1 MREFLRVEAAGS
13 LLLLLAAAVALV
25 WANSPWAS
33 SYDSLWHTHLVLD
46 VGPLH
51 LDESLQ
57 HWVNDAL
64 MVIFFF
70 VVGLEIKY
78 ELVNGDLRDPKTAAL
93 PIVAAVGGMV
103 VPAGLYLALN
113 PPGSDG
119 SAGWGIPMATDI
131 AFAVGVLGVL
141 GRRIP
146 SAARLFLL
154 TLAIVDDIGA
164 ILVIAVFYTSDLSLG
179 WLAIAIGLL
188 GAMAVRAS
196 CCGSGRSCVY
206 AVLGVGVWF
215 ALLESGVHATLAGVA
230 IGLLAPATPLLK
242 EEVAREHARE
252 ALRDNT
258 LDPDEL
264 ARLRFLLK
272 ESVSVVER
280 LIRARCTRCRR
291 TSSCPVFALA
301 NAGVELGAIGKVFT
315 EPVGLG
321 IMLGP
326 RARQAGRHLP
336 GVVRCRTPRARPA
349 ARRARPGRWSSGLGA
364 VGGIGF
370 TVSIFIAGLSFPGAD
385 LLTEEAKIAILL
397 ASLVAAVVG
406 VRAPRW
412 PRPESLGP
420 GASSGSARVGPP
432 SDDASPGCGR
442 RAVRGQP
449 AVGPVAGRVRRSGSR
464 RGAVAS
470 TTLATS
476 TRPRWASTM
485 PLTIARPSPA
495 RAVWTSW
502 QRRALRGAGGGA
514 AVAHLEDARR
524 GRRRGCRRTRR

>member
-1 MREFLRVEAAGS
+1 MASRQNSPHDPAPDDDLWESGPVYIASNKPLARLVARPVREFLRVEAAGS
-13 LLLLLAAAVALV
+13 ILLLLAAATALI

-33 SYDSLWHTHLVLD
+33 SYDALWHAHLVID
-46 VGPLH
+46 VGPLY
-51 LDESLQ
+51 LDESIQ

-93 PIVAAVGGMV
+93 PIIAAIGGMV
-103 VPAGLYLALN
+103 VPAALYLALN

-119 SAGWGIPMATDI
+119 NAGWGIPMATDI

-188 GAMAVRAS
+188 ALMLVARRLRIWTVV
-196 CCGSGRSCVY
+196 VY

-230 IGLLAPATPLLK
+230 IGLLAPARPLLN
-242 EEVAREHARE
+242 EEVARGYATA
-252 ALRDNT
+252 ALRDRH

-264 ARLRFLLK
+264 ERMRFLLK

-280 LIRARCTRCRR
+280 LQ
-291 TSSCPVFALA
+291 SSLHPVSAYVVLPVFALA

-315 EPVGLG
+315 QPVGVGIVLG
-321 IMLGP
+321 LVLGKPVGIFLASFVAVRLGLGKLPEDTTWPML
-326 RARQAGRHLP
+326 L
-336 GVVRCRTPRARPA
+336 
-349 ARRARPGRWSSGLGA
+349 GLGA

-397 ASLVAAVVG
+397 ASLLAAVVG
-406 VRAPRW
+406 VLMLLLATRRT
-412 PRPESLGP
+412 
-420 GASSGSARVGPP
+420 GSADREDHPEAAPVG
-432 SDDASPGCGR
+432 G
-442 RAVRGQP
+442 
-449 AVGPVAGRVRRSGSR
+449 
-464 RGAVAS
+464 
-470 TTLATS
+470 
-476 TRPRWASTM
+476 
-485 PLTIARPSPA
+485 
-495 RAVWTSW
+495 
-502 QRRALRGAGGGA
+502 
-514 AVAHLEDARR
+514 
-524 GRRRGCRRTRR
+524 

>member
-1 MREFLRVEAAGS
+1 MRRRMASTRKPQDPRPDDEVWQSGPVYIASDKPLARLVARPMREFLRVEAAGS
-13 LLLLLAAAVALV
+13 ILLLLAAAVALL

-33 SYDSLWHTHLVLD
+33 SYDALWHAHLTLD

-103 VPAGLYLALN
+103 LPAGLYLALN

-119 SAGWGIPMATDI
+119 GAGWGIPMATDI
-131 AFAVGVLGVL
+131 AFAVGVLGIL

-164 ILVIAVFYTSDLSLG
+164 ILVIAVFYTSDLSLT
-179 WLAIAIGLL
+179 WLAIALGLL
-188 GAMAVRAS
+188 AAMVVARVLRIWTVV
-196 CCGSGRSCVY
+196 VY
-206 AVLGVGVWF
+206 AILGVGVWF

-230 IGLLAPATPLLK
+230 IGMLAPARPLLN
-242 EEVAREHARE
+242 EEVARGYATR
-252 ALRDNT
+252 ALRDRHLN
-258 LDPDEL
+258 PDEL

-280 LIRARCTRCRR
+280 LISTLHPLSAYVVL
-291 TSSCPVFALA
+291 PIFALA
-301 NAGVELGAIGKVFT
+301 NAGVELGAISEVFT

-321 IMLGP
+321 IILGLVVGKP
-326 RARQAGRHLP
+326 IGIFVTSYLAVRLGIAKLP
-336 GVVRCRTPRARPA
+336 ENTS
-349 ARRARPGRWSSGLGA
+349 WSMVIGLGA
-364 VGGIGF
+364 VAGIGF
-370 TVSIFIAGLSFPGAD
+370 TVSIFIAGLSFPGSD

-397 ASLVAAVVG
+397 ASLFAAVIG
-406 VRAPRW
+406 VVM
-412 PRPESLGP
+412 LL
-420 GASSGSARVGPP
+420 V
-432 SDDASPGCGR
+432 
-442 RAVRGQP
+442 
-449 AVGPVAGRVRRSGSR
+449 
-464 RGAVAS
+464 
-470 TTLATS
+470 S
-476 TRPRWASTM
+476 TRGRTYDDEPGDEPDPVRE
-485 PLTIARPSPA
+485 
-495 RAVWTSW
+495 
-502 QRRALRGAGGGA
+502 AL
-514 AVAHLEDARR
+514 ES
-524 GRRRGCRRTRR
+524 

>member
-1 MREFLRVEAAGS
+1 MASTPPRRAPDDLWQSGPVYSASDRPLARLVARPVREFLRVEAAGS

-64 MVIFFF
+64 MVVFFF

-78 ELVNGDLRDPKTAAL
+78 ELVNGDLRDPRTAAL
-93 PIVAAVGGMV
+93 PIIAAVGGMA

-131 AFAVGVLGVL
+131 AFAVGVLGIL

-164 ILVIAVFYTSDLSLG
+164 ILVIAVFYTSDLSFG

-188 GAMAVRAS
+188 AAMAVAKALRIWTI
-196 CCGSGRSCVY
+196 VLY
-206 AVLGVGVWF
+206 VVLGIGVWF

-230 IGLLAPATPLLK
+230 IGLLAPAAPLLK
-242 EEVAREHARE
+242 EEVARGYATD
-252 ALRDNT
+252 ALQDRH
-258 LDPDEL
+258 LDADEL
-264 ARLRFLLK
+264 ARMRFLMK

-280 LIRARCTRCRR
+280 LQSTLHPVSAYVVL
-291 TSSCPVFALA
+291 PVFALA

-321 IMLGP
+321 IILGLVLGKP
-326 RARQAGRHLP
+326 IGIFLASFAAVRLGLGRLP
-336 GVVRCRTPRARPA
+336 EDTSWPMVL
-349 ARRARPGRWSSGLGA
+349 GLGA

-397 ASLVAAVVG
+397 ASLLAAVVG
-406 VRAPRW
+406 VVLLLAATRPGSSGEDG
-412 PRPESLGP
+412 RPEDA
-420 GASSGSARVGPP
+420 GATT
-432 SDDASPGCGR
+432 SP
-442 RAVRGQP
+442 
-449 AVGPVAGRVRRSGSR
+449 
-464 RGAVAS
+464 
-470 TTLATS
+470 
-476 TRPRWASTM
+476 
-485 PLTIARPSPA
+485 
-495 RAVWTSW
+495 
-502 QRRALRGAGGGA
+502 
-514 AVAHLEDARR
+514 
-524 GRRRGCRRTRR
+524 

>member
-1 MREFLRVEAAGS
+1 MASRSTNPHDDPSSSDDLWESGPSYMASNKPLARYVARPVREFLRVEAAGS
-13 LLLLLAAAVALV
+13 LLLLLAALIALV
-25 WANSPWAS
+25 WANSPFAS
-33 SYDSLWHTHLVLD
+33 SYDALWHTHLILD

-93 PIVAAVGGMV
+93 PIVAAIGGMV

-119 SAGWGIPMATDI
+119 GAGWGIPMATDI
-131 AFAVGVLGVL
+131 AFAVGVLGIL

-164 ILVIAVFYTSDLSLG
+164 ILVIAIFYTADLSLT

-188 GAMAVRAS
+188 GAMVVARLLRIWSLV
-196 CCGSGRSCVY
+196 VY
-206 AVLGVGVWF
+206 VVLGVGVWF

-230 IGLLAPATPLLK
+230 IGLLAPAGPLLK
-242 EEVAREHARE
+242 EEVARGHAQR
-252 ALRDNT
+252 ALRDNM
-258 LDPDEL
+258 LDTDEL
-264 ARLRFLLK
+264 SRLRFLLR
-272 ESVSVVER
+272 ESVSVVDR
-280 LIRARCTRCRR
+280 LQSTLHPVSAYVVL
-291 TSSCPVFALA
+291 PVFALA

-321 IMLGP
+321 IMLGLVVGKP
-326 RARQAGRHLP
+326 VGILLASYIAVRLGLGRLP
-336 GVVRCRTPRARPA
+336 DRTTWPMIV
-349 ARRARPGRWSSGLGA
+349 GLGA

-397 ASLVAAVVG
+397 ASLSAAVVG
-406 VRAPRW
+406 VVLLVLATRGQ
-412 PRPESLGP
+412 SD
-420 GASSGSARVGPP
+420 
-432 SDDASPGCGR
+432 SDDDGEQHAE
-442 RAVRGQP
+442 A
-449 AVGPVAGRVRRSGSR
+449 AAHSG
-464 RGAVAS
+464 
-470 TTLATS
+470 
-476 TRPRWASTM
+476 
-485 PLTIARPSPA
+485 
-495 RAVWTSW
+495 
-502 QRRALRGAGGGA
+502 
-514 AVAHLEDARR
+514 
-524 GRRRGCRRTRR
+524 

>member
-1 MREFLRVEAAGS
+1 MASRPSNPHDDPTTPDELWETGPSYLASNKPLARLVARPVREFLRVEAAGS
-13 LLLLLAAAVALV
+13 LLLLLAAAIALV
-25 WANSPWAS
+25 WANSPWAD
-33 SYDSLWHTHLVLD
+33 SYDALWHAHLTLD

-78 ELVNGDLRDPKTAAL
+78 ELVNGDLRDPRTAAL
-93 PIVAAVGGMV
+93 PIIAAVGGMV

-119 SAGWGIPMATDI
+119 SDGWGIPMATDI
-131 AFAVGVLGVL
+131 AFAVGVLGIL

-164 ILVIAVFYTSDLSLG
+164 ILVIAVFYTSDLSLT

-188 GAMAVRAS
+188 AAMVVARLLRIWTTV
-196 CCGSGRSCVY
+196 VY
-206 AVLGVGVWF
+206 AILGVGVWF

-230 IGLLAPATPLLK
+230 IGLLAPAGPLLK
-242 EEVAREHARE
+242 EEVARRHAAE
-252 ALRDNT
+252 ALRDHT

-280 LIRARCTRCRR
+280 LQSTLHPVSAYVVL
-291 TSSCPVFALA
+291 PVFALA
-301 NAGVELGAIGKVFT
+301 NAGVELGAIGDVFT

-321 IMLGP
+321 IVLGLVVGKP
-326 RARQAGRHLP
+326 VGILLASFLAVRTGLGKLP
-336 GVVRCRTPRARPA
+336 EHTS
-349 ARRARPGRWSSGLGA
+349 WSMVLGLGA

-370 TVSIFIAGLSFPGAD
+370 TVSIFIAGLSFPGAE

-397 ASLVAAVVG
+397 ASVVAAGVG
-406 VRAPRW
+406 VV
-412 PRPESLGP
+412 LLL
-420 GASSGSARVGPP
+420 
-432 SDDASPGCGR
+432 
-442 RAVRGQP
+442 
-449 AVGPVAGRVRRSGSR
+449 
-464 RGAVAS
+464 
-470 TTLATS
+470 LAT
-476 TRPRWASTM
+476 RK
-485 PLTIARPSPA
+485 
-495 RAVWTSW
+495 
-502 QRRALRGAGGGA
+502 A
-514 AVAHLEDARR
+514 APQV
-524 GRRRGCRRTRR
+524 

>member
-1 MREFLRVEAAGS
+1 MASRSKNPHDDPRNNGGDDLWESGPSYIASNKPLARLVARPVREFLRVEAAGS
-13 LLLLLAAAVALV
+13 LLLLLAAAVALL
-25 WANSPWAS
+25 WANSPWAE
-33 SYDSLWHTHLVLD
+33 SYDALWHTHLVLD

-93 PIVAAVGGMV
+93 PIIAAVGGMV

-113 PPGSDG
+113 PPGSAGGD
-119 SAGWGIPMATDI
+119 GWGIPMATDI
-131 AFAVGVLGVL
+131 AFAVGVLGIL

-164 ILVIAVFYTSDLSLG
+164 ILVIAVFYTADLSLV
-179 WLAIAIGLL
+179 WLAIAFALL
-188 GAMAVRAS
+188 GAMVVARLLRVWTVV
-196 CCGSGRSCVY
+196 VY
-206 AVLGVGVWF
+206 AILGVGVWF

-242 EEVAREHARE
+242 EEVARRHARA
-252 ALRDNT
+252 ALRDNV

-264 ARLRFLLK
+264 ARQRFLLK

-280 LIRARCTRCRR
+280 LQSTLHPVSAYVVL
-291 TSSCPVFALA
+291 PVFALA

-321 IMLGP
+321 IILGLVVGKP
-326 RARQAGRHLP
+326 VGILAASFLAVRLGLGRLP
-336 GVVRCRTPRARPA
+336 DHTTWPMVL
-349 ARRARPGRWSSGLGA
+349 GLGA

-370 TVSIFIAGLSFPGAD
+370 TVSIFIAGLSFPGSD

-397 ASLVAAVVG
+397 ASLFAAVVG
-406 VRAPRW
+406 VVLLLAATRASEDTAE
-412 PRPESLGP
+412 ESADAAQPLG
-420 GASSGSARVGPP
+420 
-432 SDDASPGCGR
+432 
-442 RAVRGQP
+442 
-449 AVGPVAGRVRRSGSR
+449 
-464 RGAVAS
+464 
-470 TTLATS
+470 
-476 TRPRWASTM
+476 
-485 PLTIARPSPA
+485 
-495 RAVWTSW
+495 
-502 QRRALRGAGGGA
+502 
-514 AVAHLEDARR
+514 
-524 GRRRGCRRTRR
+524 

>member
-1 MREFLRVEAAGS
+1 MASPRNPHDPGTDDELWEAGPVYSASNRPLARLVARPVREFLRVEAAGS
-13 LLLLLAAAVALV
+13 ILLLLAAAAALV

-33 SYDSLWHTHLVLD
+33 SYDALWHTHLTLD

-78 ELVNGDLRDPKTAAL
+78 ELVNGDLRDPRTAAL

-103 VPAGLYLALN
+103 VPAGIYVALN
-113 PPGSDG
+113 LPGSDG

-179 WLAIAIGLL
+179 WLAVAVGLL
-188 GAMAVRAS
+188 AAMVGARLLRIWSVV
-196 CCGSGRSCVY
+196 VY

-230 IGLLAPATPLLK
+230 IGLLAPAGPLLK
-242 EEVAREHARE
+242 EQVARGYAVQ
-252 ALRDNT
+252 ALRDHHM
-258 LDPDEL
+258 DADEL

-280 LIRARCTRCRR
+280 LQATLHPV
-291 TSSCPVFALA
+291 SAYVVLPVFALA
-301 NAGVELGAIGKVFT
+301 NAGVELGGIGDVLT
-315 EPVGLG
+315 APVGLG
-321 IMLGP
+321 IVLGLVLGKP
-326 RARQAGRHLP
+326 VGIFLASFAAVRLGIAKLP
-336 GVVRCRTPRARPA
+336 EHTS
-349 ARRARPGRWSSGLGA
+349 WSMVLGLGA
-364 VGGIGF
+364 VAGIGF
-370 TVSIFIAGLSFPGAD
+370 TVSIFIAGLSFPGSD
-385 LLTEEAKIAILL
+385 LLTEEAKVAILL
-397 ASLVAAVVG
+397 ASLVAAVLG
-406 VRAPRW
+406 VV
-412 PRPESLGP
+412 LLLL
-420 GASSGSARVGPP
+420 
-432 SDDASPGCGR
+432 
-442 RAVRGQP
+442 
-449 AVGPVAGRVRRSGSR
+449 
-464 RGAVAS
+464 S
-470 TTLATS
+470 TS
-476 TRPRWASTM
+476 
-485 PLTIARPSPA
+485 
-495 RAVWTSW
+495 
-502 QRRALRGAGGGA
+502 
-514 AVAHLEDARR
+514 
-524 GRRRGCRRTRR
+524 GRRRWIRPPTSP

>member
-1 MREFLRVEAAGS
+1 MATPPDPHDTDPKADLWEAGPVYIASDRALARLVARPVREFLRVEAAGS
-13 LLLLLAAAVALV
+13 ILLMLAAAAALV

-33 SYDSLWHTHLVLD
+33 SYDALWHAHLVID

-64 MVIFFF
+64 MVVFFF

-93 PIVAAVGGMV
+93 PIVAAIGGML
-103 VPAGLYLALN
+103 VPAGLYVALN

-164 ILVIAVFYTSDLSLG
+164 ILVIAVFYTSDLSLT
-179 WLAIAIGLL
+179 WLAIAVGLL
-188 GAMAVRAS
+188 AVMVVARML
-196 CCGSGRSCVY
+196 RVWTIVVY
-206 AVLGVGVWF
+206 AVLGVGIWF

-242 EEVAREHARE
+242 EEVARQHARE

-264 ARLRFLLK
+264 AKLRFLLK

-280 LIRARCTRCRR
+280 LISTLHPLSAYVVL
-291 TSSCPVFALA
+291 PVFALA
-301 NAGVELGAIGKVFT
+301 NAGVELGAIGEVFT

-321 IMLGP
+321 IILGLVLGKP
-326 RARQAGRHLP
+326 VGIFLTSFLAVRSGIARLP
-336 GVVRCRTPRARPA
+336 EDTSWPMVL
-349 ARRARPGRWSSGLGA
+349 GLGA
-364 VGGIGF
+364 VAGIGF
-370 TVSIFIAGLSFPGAD
+370 TVSIFIAGLSFPGSD

-397 ASLVAAVVG
+397 ASVIAAVVG
-406 VRAPRW
+406 VGLLLAATRNAVPEAAGSSAPERH
-412 PRPESLGP
+412 PDPH
-420 GASSGSARVGPP
+420 
-432 SDDASPGCGR
+432 
-442 RAVRGQP
+442 Q
-449 AVGPVAGRVRRSGSR
+449 
-464 RGAVAS
+464 
-470 TTLATS
+470 
-476 TRPRWASTM
+476 
-485 PLTIARPSPA
+485 
-495 RAVWTSW
+495 
-502 QRRALRGAGGGA
+502 
-514 AVAHLEDARR
+514 
-524 GRRRGCRRTRR
+524 